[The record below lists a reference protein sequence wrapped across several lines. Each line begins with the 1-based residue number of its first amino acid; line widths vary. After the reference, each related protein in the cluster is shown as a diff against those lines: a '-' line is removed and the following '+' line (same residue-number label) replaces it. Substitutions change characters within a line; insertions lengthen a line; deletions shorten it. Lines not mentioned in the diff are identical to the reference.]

1 MLAKAIHKLT
11 ALSLSLLVLLS
22 TFSFTIEKHF
32 CGDTLIDIAV
42 FTQAEKCSNEAMEI
56 EIASISKKSC
66 CKDEV
71 NLIKGQDELKLN
83 TFEDLKFQEQ
93 LFLQVFAYSYVDLF
107 QGLSE
112 QVIPFKDYSPPEIV
126 RDIQVLDEVYLI

>member
-11 ALSLSLLVLLS
+11 ALSLSLLVMLS

-71 NLIKGQDELKLN
+71 NLIKGLDRFIPIKMPNGNIFYCNCFPYHMESNTQMFLFDYTGKL
-83 TFEDLKFQEQ
+83 
-93 LFLQVFAYSYVDLF
+93 
-107 QGLSE
+107 
-112 QVIPFKDYSPPEIV
+112 
-126 RDIQVLDEVYLI
+126 